1 MISGEILKIHGLYL
15 HGLHYII
22 YKQNRLVCHEHR
34 ELGKSRQEE
43 SLRVEVH
50 IFFKNVKNNE
60 NTFFFFPLQLRKGDI
75 LSVLC
80 ELPQY
85 ALY

>member
-34 ELGKSRQEE
+34 ELGKNQTRRKFE
-43 SLRVEVH
+43 SGSTY
-50 IFFKNVKNNE
+50 F
-60 NTFFFFPLQLRKGDI
+60 LQK
-75 LSVLC
+75 C
-80 ELPQY
+80 EKQ
-85 ALY
+85 